1 LVRYHKLRVD
11 VELKSSNVHEKLRA
25 LDEVQRVT
33 QCQLDDE
40 VKKQKSLG
48 AKADRLQIA
57 KLQSEKNLREVDKKI
72 RFVTQICLSFHALTM
87 LVGSQEGHL
96 ACKQP
101 AAQIHKFHF
110 LEIWPE

>member
-1 LVRYHKLRVD
+1 
-11 VELKSSNVHEKLRA
+11 VELKSSDVREELRA

-40 VKKQKSLG
+40 VKKQKSLR

-72 RFVTQICLSFHALTM
+72 GFVTQICLSFSALTM
-87 LVGSQEGHL
+87 LLGLQEGHL

-101 AAQIHKFHF
+101 AAQIHKFHL
-110 LEIWPE
+110 LEIRPE